1 LFRDDVVRLKDM
13 LSITSCT
20 FQNVPKFGS
29 FLRIDGMDAKIA
41 HLGFIQGVITRMGA
55 NSFYLKGWS
64 VALVVGIFTLSAKDA
79 DHRYILLAYFPVFMF
94 WILDAYFLRQERL
107 FRKLYDAVSQNLGAR
122 SEFSMNVKEFE
133 DQVSCVSITAL
144 SKTLISFHG
153 VIALVV
159 LVAMFQLKRVCS

>member
-1 LFRDDVVRLKDM
+1 MYIPNCTQVREL
-13 LSITSCT
+13 
-20 FQNVPKFGS
+20 
-29 FLRIDGMDAKIA
+29 LRIDGMDTRIA

-64 VALVVGIFTLSAKDA
+64 VALVVGIFTLSAKDS

-94 WILDAYFLRQERL
+94 WVLDAYFLRQERL
-107 FRKLYDAVSQNLGAR
+107 FRKLYDAVSQNVISRPNL
-122 SEFSMNVKEFE
+122 SMSVKEFE

-159 LVAMFQLKRVCS
+159 LVVMFQLKRVCT

>member
-1 LFRDDVVRLKDM
+1 MKNWLPHVHSK
-13 LSITSCT
+13 
-20 FQNVPKFGS
+20 NVSKLGAFS
-29 FLRIDGMDAKIA
+29 RIDRMSTRIA

-79 DHRYILLAYFPVFMF
+79 DHRYVLLAYFPVFMI

-107 FRKLYDAVSQNLGAR
+107 FRKLYDAVSQNLVAR
-122 SEFSMNVKEFE
+122 PEFSMSVKEFE
-133 DQVSCVSITAL
+133 DQVSCVSITAF

-159 LVAMFQLKRVCS
+159 LVATFQLKRVCA